1 MITPRRVLT
10 RLMLVPIFALSMT
23 PAFAEKAAKPA
34 SVKSLIKS
42 VDIPHEQFTLAN
54 GLRVIVHTDRKAP
67 LVAVSVWYHI
77 GSKHEPKGKTGFAHL
92 FEHLMFNGSENAPGD
107 FFAPLR
113 EVGAT
118 DFNGTTSFDR
128 TNYFQTVPTGALDM
142 ALFLES
148 DRMGHL
154 LGGVTQEKLDNQ
166 RGVVQNE
173 KRQGDNQPYGL
184 SFYEILGTLF
194 PEGHPYH
201 HSTIGSMKDLD
212 AASLTDVKKWF
223 SDNYGPNNAVLVLA
237 GDIDAQSAKPMV
249 EKWFGDIA
257 RGADVVHPRPVVPT
271 LTASVSKVMKDTVA
285 TTRIMRLWAVPG
297 INDTDSTKLDVAASV
312 LGGLSSSR
320 LDNALVRD
328 EKIAVSVTASSSSY
342 EDVGIF
348 YVSADVT
355 PGQEPKK
362 VGARLDAIIADFMK
376 SGPTKDEI
384 QRVATGAAAQTING
398 IESVGGFGG
407 KAVTLAEGAVYS
419 NDTSF
424 YKKELVELSAVKPA
438 AVARAMQ
445 KWLSRPVFNL
455 TIEPGEREAY
465 EEAKGGGTPAK
476 LNGLP
481 ATFNYRAP
489 DDDSHIIQPLS
500 VTDRSKFPEV
510 GQLTGLDF
518 PTIERDT
525 LSNGISVYFTR
536 RAAVPTVQVSVS
548 FDAGYA
554 ADPADALGT
563 ESLMLSVMSEGT
575 KTRNSVQIAEESER
589 LGAGISYGASMDR
602 TSISMAMLAPNLAPS
617 LALLSDIVRNP
628 AFDPV
633 EVDRVRDQ
641 KLASIASELAQPQGM
656 AGRVIP
662 ALLYGAAHPY
672 GRANSGTGDPAV
684 VKTLTSQQLAAFHR
698 RWFRPDT
705 ARIFVSGDTSLKALK
720 PLLEKSFGTWAS
732 DRSARPVKNFDL
744 TMPKATPKIFLLDRP
759 SSPQSIIIAGQ
770 VLNKTG
776 RDDLVTL
783 RAANENLGG
792 NFLSRINMDLRE
804 TKGWS
809 YGSRSSISGVEGPV
823 AFTISAPVQADRT
836 GDSIKA
842 VLDQMKG
849 FLGPNGLTPEELQ
862 QTINGNVRQLPGSF
876 ETSADVLGGMI
887 NIINLERS
895 DDYYEKLAE
904 KYRALTAKDIDA
916 TARQAID
923 PNKLVFVV
931 VGDAKKVRPQLDVV
945 GLPVEM
951 VSAPAV
957 K

>member
-1 MITPRRVLT
+1 MMTTRRVLT
-10 RLMLVPIFALSMT
+10 RLMVLPIFALSMT
-23 PAFAEKAAKPA
+23 PAFAEKTVKPA
-34 SVKSLIKS
+34 SVASLIKS
-42 VDIPHEQFTLAN
+42 IDIPHEQFTLSN

-142 ALFLES
+142 TLFLES

-184 SFYEILGTLF
+184 SFYEILDTLF

-212 AASLTDVKKWF
+212 AASLGDVKKWF

-237 GDIDAQSAKPMV
+237 GDIDAASAKPMV

-257 RGADVVHPRPVVPT
+257 RGADVAQPHATVPT
-271 LTASVSKVMKDTVA
+271 LPAPVSKVMKDNVA

-297 INDTDSTKLDVAASV
+297 LNDADSTKLDVGASV

-328 EKIAVSVTASSSSY
+328 EKIAVSVTASSWAF

-348 YVSADVT
+348 FVSADVT
-355 PGQEPKK
+355 PGQDPKK
-362 VGARLDAIIADFMK
+362 VGERLDAIIADFMK
-376 SGPTKDEI
+376 TGPSKDEI
-384 QRVATGAAAQTING
+384 QRVATGAVAQTING

-419 NDTSF
+419 NDASF
-424 YKKELVELSAVKPA
+424 YKKELAELAKVKPA
-438 AVARAMQ
+438 DVTRAMQ

-455 TIEPGEREAY
+455 TIEPGERAAY
-465 EEAKGGGTPAK
+465 EEAQGGGAPAK
-476 LNGLP
+476 MQGLP
-481 ATFNYRAP
+481 TTFNYRAP
-489 DDDSHIIQPLS
+489 GDDSQVIQPLS
-500 VTDRSKFPEV
+500 AVDRSKFPEV
-510 GQLTGLDF
+510 GALTGLDF
-518 PTIERDT
+518 PTIERST
-525 LSNGISVYFTR
+525 LSNGIEVYFTR
-536 RAAVPTVQVSVS
+536 RAAVPTVQLSVS

-563 ESLMLSVMSEGT
+563 ESMMLSVMSEGT
-575 KTRNSVQIAEESER
+575 KTRNSVQIAEASER
-589 LGAGISYGASMDR
+589 LGAAISYSASMDR
-602 TSISMAMLAPNLAPS
+602 TSISMGTLAPNLAAS
-617 LALLSDIVRNP
+617 LELLSDIVRNP

-641 KLASIASELAQPQGM
+641 KLASISAELSQPQGM
-656 AGRVIP
+656 AGRVLP
-662 ALLYGAAHPY
+662 TLLYGATHPY

-684 VKTLTSQQLAAFHR
+684 VKALTPQQLAAFHR
-698 RWFRPDT
+698 RWLRPDT
-705 ARIFVSGDTSLKALK
+705 ARIFVSGDTTLGALK

-744 TMPKATPKIFLLDRP
+744 AITGATSKIYLVDRP
-759 SSPQSIIIAGQ
+759 NSPQSVIVAGH
-770 VLNKTG
+770 VLQQTG

-792 NFLSRINMDLRE
+792 SFLSRINMDLRE

-809 YGSRSSISGVEGPV
+809 YGSRSSISGVEGPI

-842 VLDQMKG
+842 ILDQVKG
-849 FLGPNGLTPEELQ
+849 FLGPNGLTPAELQ

-876 ETSADVLGGMI
+876 ETSADVLGGMVSI
-887 NIINLERS
+887 VNLGRP

-904 KYRALTAKDIDA
+904 KYRGLTAKAIDA

-951 VSAPAV
+951 VAAPAV